1 MYCSNIYGLL
11 SLNCIFFL
19 FHNDLILVVL
29 FYFLNL
35 ACVCVLFLFADD
47 LVAEKDKS
55 RMLQADMEATLQD
68 IQNM

>member
-1 MYCSNIYGLL
+1 MV
-11 SLNCIFFL
+11 
-19 FHNDLILVVL
+19 DLHWILCYVSHSFTSFVL
-29 FYFLNL
+29 FFIWVTCM
-35 ACVCVLFLFADD
+35 CVFYVVSTDD

>member
-1 MYCSNIYGLL
+1 MFLFIYLD
-11 SLNCIFFL
+11 LNVLFFL
-19 FHNDLILVVL
+19 VLTSFVFLILY
-29 FYFLNL
+29 FYFGNL
-35 ACVCVLFLFADD
+35 HVCVLYVVSTDD